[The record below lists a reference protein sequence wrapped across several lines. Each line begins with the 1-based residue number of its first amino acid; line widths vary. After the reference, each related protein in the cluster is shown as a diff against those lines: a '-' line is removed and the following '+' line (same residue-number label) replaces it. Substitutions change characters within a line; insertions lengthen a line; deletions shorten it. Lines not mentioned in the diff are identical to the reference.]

1 MFDWIPDTALRKNTQ
16 ITIANF
22 RSENGESSFEDNLQ
36 SYIHQE
42 LLKKKRRRAGLAS
55 AFSPGLMENN
65 AIADKKTKEKLS
77 DLYEKVLLDC
87 GFKYGETHCYSRIP
101 ATWKISMTIST
112 SYEIEL
118 ILNDEKELI
127 EINERSLN
135 WVHDTLVSGK
145 TQVFKDSF
153 LTNPDMRILISS
165 QEIVKE
171 GSDLYDESL
180 KYDIPVQIDEKNIPE
195 LLNENAPIGNVRH
208 VESYKKYSNGNKIY
222 GTIAIGKNY
231 SFGLKI
237 EKQFCDLS
245 LYVDPTDLQNA
256 IKNSLDDDCVD
267 KFTKNVFYT
276 SLNVKEKLE
285 EILCQAESLVHE
297 VIDLFCRF

>member
-1 MFDWIPDTALRKNTQ
+1 MFELISDMPLGRNIQ
-16 ITIANF
+16 ITVVNF
-22 RSENGESSFEDNLQ
+22 RSESGESSSEDNLQ

-42 LLKKKRRRAGLAS
+42 QLKKRRRRAGLAS

-65 AIADKKTKEKLS
+65 SIADKKTEEKLS

-87 GFKYGETHCYSRIP
+87 GFKYGETHSYSRIP
-101 ATWKISMTIST
+101 ATWKISMSISS

-118 ILNDEKELI
+118 ILDDKKELV
-127 EINERSLN
+127 EVNERSLN
-135 WVHDTLVSGK
+135 WVDDTLVSGK
-145 TQVFKDSF
+145 LQVFKDSV

-171 GSDLYDESL
+171 GSDLYHESL
-180 KYDIPVQIDEKNIPE
+180 KYNIPVTIDEKNIPQ

-222 GTIAIGKNY
+222 GTIAIGKSY
-231 SFGLKI
+231 SSGLKI

-245 LYVDPTDLQNA
+245 LYVDPTDLRNA
-256 IKNSLDDDCVD
+256 IKSSLDEDCVD

-276 SLNVKEKLE
+276 SLQVKEKLE
-285 EILCQAESLVHE
+285 EILRKAEGLVHE
-297 VIDLFCRF
+297 V